1 MSLST
6 RLDKLVGLF
15 SPGAQLERA
24 RSRGRLLD
32 MERMYAAARPT
43 EDAAGWLPLDW
54 NVNDVVRASS
64 PVVRARVRQL
74 VRDFPYFDRAVRMRA
89 ALVVGN
95 GIRLQARYYGAG
107 KASATLDAALNEAV
121 ESAFERWCEQADF
134 SGRLHF
140 YDMQALAERQLLE
153 CGEYFFIRRFDR
165 GRYAL
170 QGIEGDRLTGHGARA
185 ADGNALDGGIE
196 YEEAT
201 GRIAAY
207 WFDDGAFTRRVVR
220 VPAAQAIHGFET
232 LRPGQLHGISPFV
245 ACVMVAGDLAELLD
259 SELDATRLQSKYL
272 GFVQSND
279 PVGFQADRKAAG
291 RRAEH
296 LSNATL
302 EYLRAGDSV
311 TLAQINRQSGTFEPF
326 LRFNLRTL
334 AVGTGLTYELLTGDY
349 DQISYSNL
357 RGIRLDL
364 AQALKPAQEN
374 HIRWL
379 CRPVFRDWLKVESLR
394 RPELAPAFAML
405 EPWSDKWIAPGMESP
420 DPLKEINAFR
430 AEVALGVRS
439 PQEIAA
445 RRGRDYDEVVD
456 EIAEAKTKAESKG
469 LGFGDIFTAP
479 GGLDAKK

>member
-1 MSLST
+1 MSLSA
-6 RLDKLVGLF
+6 RLGKLVGLF
-15 SPGAQLERA
+15 APGT
-24 RSRGRLLD
+24 RLAHGK
-32 MERMYAAARPT
+32 RMYAAARPT
-43 EDAAGWLPLDW
+43 EDAAGWLPMDR

-64 PVVRARVRQL
+64 SVVRARVRQL

-107 KASATLDAALNEAV
+107 KASATLDAELNEAV

-196 YEEAT
+196 YEE
-201 GRIAAY
+201 
-207 WFDDGAFTRRVVR
+207 
-220 VPAAQAIHGFET
+220 
-232 LRPGQLHGISPFV
+232 
-245 ACVMVAGDLAELLD
+245 
-259 SELDATRLQSKYL
+259 ATRLQSKYL

-420 DPLKEINAFR
+420 DPLKEITAFR

-479 GGLDAKK
+479 GGLDAEK

>member
-1 MSLST
+1 
-6 RLDKLVGLF
+6 
-15 SPGAQLERA
+15 
-24 RSRGRLLD
+24 
-32 MERMYAAARPT
+32 
-43 EDAAGWLPLDW
+43 
-54 NVNDVVRASS
+54 
-64 PVVRARVRQL
+64 
-74 VRDFPYFDRAVRMRA
+74 
-89 ALVVGN
+89 
-95 GIRLQARYYGAG
+95 
-107 KASATLDAALNEAV
+107 
-121 ESAFERWCEQADF
+121 
-134 SGRLHF
+134 
-140 YDMQALAERQLLE
+140 
-153 CGEYFFIRRFDR
+153 
-165 GRYAL
+165 
-170 QGIEGDRLTGHGARA
+170 
-185 ADGNALDGGIE
+185 
-196 YEEAT
+196 
-201 GRIAAY
+201 
-207 WFDDGAFTRRVVR
+207 
-220 VPAAQAIHGFET
+220 
-232 LRPGQLHGISPFV
+232 
-245 ACVMVAGDLAELLD
+245 MVAGDLAELLD

-479 GGLDAKK
+479 GGLNAEK